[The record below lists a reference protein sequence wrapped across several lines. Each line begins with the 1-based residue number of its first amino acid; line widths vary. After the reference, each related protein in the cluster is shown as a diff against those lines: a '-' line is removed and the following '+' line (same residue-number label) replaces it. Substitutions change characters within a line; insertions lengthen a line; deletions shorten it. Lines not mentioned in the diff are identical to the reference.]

1 MSAVYRVRLATDL
14 ISAARSE
21 LLELLSSRMT
31 QVSVRDVFL
40 FSAFPFMTIVA
51 RSSFARSSSQWLS
64 RSLWIGTLSTAGLLL
79 GWVPGIQFSSGH
91 LAAGLAQ
98 PPGIEL
104 SFNSAASA
112 QTAISE
118 DEIQSYAKTVL
129 EMEPYR
135 ISAYD
140 KIKQITGAEVPPILC
155 HRASS
160 LNNLDPSIR
169 DIAISFCNQA
179 VSIAESH
186 NLSITRFNEITIA
199 QQSDGSL
206 ADRIRQAIRDMQ

>member
-1 MSAVYRVRLATDL
+1 
-14 ISAARSE
+14 
-21 LLELLSSRMT
+21 
-31 QVSVRDVFL
+31 
-40 FSAFPFMTIVA
+40 MTIVA

-79 GWVPGIQFSSGH
+79 GWVPSVQFSVGH
-91 LAAGLAQ
+91 LSAGMSYQ
-98 PPGIEL
+98 TPGVAL
-104 SFNSAASA
+104 SFDNAASA
-112 QTAISE
+112 QTAISD
-118 DEIQSYAKTVL
+118 DEIQNYAKTVL

-140 KIKQITGAEVPPILC
+140 QIKRITGAEVPPILC

-206 ADRIRQAIRDMQ
+206 ADRIRQAIREMQ